1 MSVYRRH
8 RSPNWWMRYTD
19 VNGKFKRQSTGTSNQ
34 HDAEVMFARKLA
46 EVNAI
51 KAGRLAHNV
60 AFIGESELGIGDH
73 DQRIAQLESVLG
85 GMRRLMATQY
95 ELLRQWVEKEAA
107 RHF

>member
-19 VNGKFKRQSTGTSNQ
+19 ADGKFKRQSTGTSDK

-60 AFIGESELGIGDH
+60 AFIGERELGSGDQ
-73 DQRIAQLESVLG
+73 DKRIAQLESMVGSMQL
-85 GMRRLMATQY
+85 LMATQY
-95 ELLRQWVEKEAA
+95 ELLRQWVEKETA
-107 RHF
+107 RHP